1 MSVDAPP
8 ISDLPDEESHL
19 VTYPAF
25 LWECFKIS
33 FDGGPL
39 FYIWMT
45 ILTGVALVGVT
56 SITRRSRSPSRS

>member
-45 ILTGVALVGVT
+45 ILTGN
-56 SITRRSRSPSRS
+56 RKYR